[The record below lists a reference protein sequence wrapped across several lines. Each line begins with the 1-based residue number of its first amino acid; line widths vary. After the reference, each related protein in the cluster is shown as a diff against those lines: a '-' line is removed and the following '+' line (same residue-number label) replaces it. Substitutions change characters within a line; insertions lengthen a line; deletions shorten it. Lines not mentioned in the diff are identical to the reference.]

1 MPLFEY
7 SCRACDKQ
15 FTFLSGVV
23 SQNEEARCPRCDSLD
38 LQKLMS
44 RFRRG
49 RSDDERLESVA
60 EKMETRDLDDA
71 RVARQF
77 VREMGREIEDETGE
91 NFGDELESLIDEE
104 TYHETSGNISSDN
117 RDDGTIY

>member
-7 SCRACDKQ
+7 VCRACGKQ

-23 SQNEEARCPRCDSLD
+23 AQNDEAKCPRCDSSD

-49 RSDDERLESVA
+49 RSDDERMESIA

-71 RVARQF
+71 REVRQF
-77 VREMGREIEDETGE
+77 AREMGREIEGETGE
-91 NFGDELESLIDEE
+91 SFGDELESLVNDEFE
-104 TYHETSGNISSDN
+104 DDGFGGNSSSN

>member
-23 SQNEEARCPRCDSLD
+23 SQNDEARCPRCDSAD

-71 RVARQF
+71 RVARHF
-77 VREMGREIEDETGE
+77 AREMGREIESETGE
-91 NFGDELESLIDEE
+91 SFGDELESLIDEA
-104 TYHETSGNISSDN
+104 TRDDSFGSNANN
-117 RDDGTIY
+117 RDDGNIY